1 LQPHAFPHG
10 NELSRKTPENHN
22 RRSSFDEFVQ
32 TYDKNI
38 YLTVECFLSILA
50 VIVGRWIMAF
60 ERYVPPRTA
69 GARPRATIRPSGL
82 ISFDATSVEVFDL
95 DKATHA
101 VLFFDKTR
109 KLLGIHTTSNQKES
123 GAFKLSRRRRSV
135 SLKAPQFFSQYG
147 LTIDE
152 AQRFDVSEDKAN
164 KMLTI
169 NVKNVQRRR
178 GRRPRKA

>member
-1 LQPHAFPHG
+1 MQLHAFPHG
-10 NELSRKTPENHN
+10 NELSRKTRENHN
-22 RRSSFDEFVQ
+22 RRSSFDEVVQ

-109 KLLGIHTTSNQKES
+109 KLLGIHTTSTQTES
-123 GAFKLSRRRRSV
+123 GAFKVSRRRRSV
-135 SLKAPQFFSQYG
+135 RL
-147 LTIDE
+147 
-152 AQRFDVSEDKAN
+152 
-164 KMLTI
+164 
-169 NVKNVQRRR
+169 
-178 GRRPRKA
+178 